1 MSTAG
6 PFWLLVCRD
15 VRIAWREGA
24 AIGTALGFY
33 VTVVVL
39 VPLGIGP
46 DLALLGRIG
55 PGILWIGLLLA
66 AQVTLG
72 QMFET
77 DREEGVLEVLAT
89 GPLPLELVAGAKA
102 LAHWLTTGLPLAI
115 LAPLLGL
122 LVNLDLSAYPVLI
135 ATTLL
140 GTPAISFIG
149 SMGAALTLK
158 ARRSGLLT
166 AALHTDSDL
175 RDLGRGRCRLAAGQR
190 RRFPAAAARHEPCF
204 ARARAGGRGS
214 GSQGSSLLTWSGRH
228 PGADSP
234 RTAL

>member
-166 AALHTDSDL
+166 AVLVLPLYIPTLIFAISAVAAVVSPPGSVGASLLLLLAMSL
-175 RDLGRGRCRLAAGQR
+175 ASLVLG
-190 RRFPAAAARHEPCF
+190 PVAAAA
-204 ARARAGGRGS
+204 ALRAHLS
-214 GSQGSSLLTWSGRH
+214 
-228 PGADSP
+228 
-234 RTAL
+234 

>member
-6 PFWLLVCRD
+6 PFWLLVRRD
-15 VRIAWREGA
+15 LRIAWREGA

-72 QMFET
+72 QMFEA

-89 GPLPLELVAGAKA
+89 GALPLELVAGAKA

-122 LVNLDLSAYPVLI
+122 LVNLDLPAYPVLI

-166 AALHTDSDL
+166 AVLVLPLYIPTLIFAISAVAAVVSPPGSAGASLLLLLAMSL
-175 RDLGRGRCRLAAGQR
+175 ASLVLG
-190 RRFPAAAARHEPCF
+190 PVAAAA
-204 ARARAGGRGS
+204 ALRAHLA
-214 GSQGSSLLTWSGRH
+214 
-228 PGADSP
+228 
-234 RTAL
+234 

>member
-1 MSTAG
+1 MSTVG
-6 PFWLLVCRD
+6 SFWLLIRRD
-15 VRIAWREGA
+15 LHIAWREGA

-46 DLALLGRIG
+46 DLALLARIG

-77 DREEGVLEVLAT
+77 DQEEGALEVLAT
-89 GPLPLELVAGAKA
+89 GPLPLELVAAAKA

-122 LVNLDLSAYPVLI
+122 LVNLDLAAYPVLI
-135 ATTLL
+135 ATTVL
-140 GTPAISFIG
+140 GTLS
-149 SMGAALTLK
+149 GA
-158 ARRSGLLT
+158 RF
-166 AALHTDSDL
+166 
-175 RDLGRGRCRLAAGQR
+175 AGQFSIAYSYSGIPTLPDDFTIDVDG
-190 RRFPAAAARHEPCF
+190 RFEIHL
-204 ARARAGGRGS
+204 G
-214 GSQGSSLLTWSGRH
+214 
-228 PGADSP
+228 
-234 RTAL
+234 